1 MKASGTELPK
11 STRNKKNI
19 MEITFQLNAEALING
34 DKIERTHDVQG
45 TGVTLNACRRQA
57 LDELAESFPTD
68 GGKHSFTGIKR
79 VS

>member
-1 MKASGTELPK
+1 MLIRKQKTI
-11 STRNKKNI
+11 NI
-19 MEITFQLNAEALING
+19 MEITFQIKVESLING

-45 TGVTLNACRRQA
+45 RGVTLNAARRQA

>member
-1 MKASGTELPK
+1 
-11 STRNKKNI
+11 
-19 MEITFQLNAEALING
+19 MEATFQVKVESLING
-34 DKIERTHDVQG
+34 DTIVRTHDVQG
-45 TGVTLNACRRQA
+45 TGVTLNACRRRA

>member
-1 MKASGTELPK
+1 
-11 STRNKKNI
+11 
-19 MEITFQLNAEALING
+19 MEATFQVKVESLING
-34 DKIERTHDVQG
+34 DTIVRTHDVQG
-45 TGVTLNACRRQA
+45 SGVSLNACRRQA

>member
-1 MKASGTELPK
+1 
-11 STRNKKNI
+11 
-19 MEITFQLNAEALING
+19 MEATFRVKVESLING
-34 DKIERTHDVQG
+34 DTIERTHDVQG

-57 LDELAESFPTD
+57 LDELAESFPTN

>member
-1 MKASGTELPK
+1 
-11 STRNKKNI
+11 
-19 MEITFQLNAEALING
+19 MEATFRVKVESLING
-34 DKIERTHDVQG
+34 GTIVRTHDVQG

>member
-1 MKASGTELPK
+1 
-11 STRNKKNI
+11 
-19 MEITFQLNAEALING
+19 MEATFRVKVESLING
-34 DKIERTHDVQG
+34 DTIVRTHDVQG
-45 TGVTLNACRRQA
+45 TGVSLNACRRQA